1 MKIIFSRNVLILYIC
16 TFLLAVACTQS
27 EPTPTPEPTPI
38 PTATP
43 TPTVAPT
50 STSTPAPTSTPIPTE
65 TPEPTPTPDEDGIIW
80 CEPNPATIT
89 VEGSTIIFDGDIED
103 STYRDFLVA
112 VRGKEDQITAIRIN
126 SPGGITDHGIRIGE
140 WIFDHEIDVIVEELC
155 FSSCANY
162 IFTAGKNK
170 IIEKDAIVGWHGSEQ
185 QDLFIA
191 AGYGITM
198 AELHA
203 RNYDEMQDWGPHAP
217 RESKEE
223 YVESMLKYDEFEPH
237 DQEPRFLEKIGVNLY
252 LMVYG
257 ILPDQFDYY
266 YNEQTEFGGWTFS
279 IEDMAKFG
287 VHNVTYQGEGDYPSG
302 KGLENFPVA
311 VFEVPTDTVPP
322 AVIPTPLLTPT
333 PPPGSTPT
341 PTPEFETES
350 DRWVKPPSAT
360 IIVEGNTI
368 VIDGYVDFDAY
379 SQFLIAT
386 RGKEDE
392 ISTLKITS
400 DDGVI
405 EPATHIG
412 LWVHDNEIDV
422 IVEKSCFYV
431 CANYIFTA
439 GKNKIIEESALV
451 GWYGSPQ
458 SEEYEARAL
467 GLSIEEAMQRR
478 IDRGEL
484 TIGTHDE
491 EQGLEEQIK
500 EISSFVR
507 DEIEQERRFLE
518 TTGIKE
524 DALIYGFVGVDYED
538 EGLPA
543 YFFDGWTFSIEDM
556 AKLGIENVTYKGEG
570 TYPDPQEA
578 WHRFLEVF
586 RVGELPNQL
595 PTK

>member
-1 MKIIFSRNVLILYIC
+1 MN
-16 TFLLAVACTQS
+16 
-27 EPTPTPEPTPI
+27 
-38 PTATP
+38 
-43 TPTVAPT
+43 
-50 STSTPAPTSTPIPTE
+50 
-65 TPEPTPTPDEDGIIW
+65 G
-80 CEPNPATIT
+80 
-89 VEGSTIIFDGDIED
+89 GDIPAGE
-103 STYRDFLVA
+103 T
-112 VRGKEDQITAIRIN
+112 KERFVEHMMESDRYDQA
-126 SPGGITDHGIRIGE
+126 
-140 WIFDHEIDVIVEELC
+140 
-155 FSSCANY
+155 
-162 IFTAGKNK
+162 
-170 IIEKDAIVGWHGSEQ
+170 
-185 QDLFIA
+185 
-191 AGYGITM
+191 
-198 AELHA
+198 
-203 RNYDEMQDWGPHAP
+203 DEPA
-217 RESKEE
+217 
-223 YVESMLKYDEFEPH
+223 
-237 DQEPRFLEKIGVNLY
+237 FLEKIDVHLY

-257 ILPDQFDYY
+257 MLADQFDYY
-266 YNEQTEFGGWTFS
+266 MNEQTEFGGWTFS

-287 VHNVTYQGEGDYPSG
+287 VENVTYQGDGDYPSE

-322 AVIPTPLLTPT
+322 AVIPTPLPTLTAPLGTTPT
-333 PPPGSTPT
+333 PDADSESRFWID
-341 PTPEFETES
+341 PEPASISVES
-350 DRWVKPPSAT
+350 D
-360 IIVEGNTI
+360 IVT
-368 VIDGYVDFDAY
+368 IDGFIDFGAYFRLLDA
-379 SQFLIAT
+379 I
-386 RGKEDE
+386 RGREDE
-392 ISTLKITS
+392 ITTLRITS
-400 DDGVI
+400 DDGFLEDAI
-405 EPATHIG
+405 LIG
-412 LWVHDNEIDV
+412 LWVQDNEIDV

-467 GLSIEEAMQRR
+467 GLSIEEAMRRR

-500 EISSFVR
+500 EISSFIR

-524 DALIYGFVGVDYED
+524 DALIYGFVGIDYED

-570 TYPDPQEA
+570 TYPDRQEA
-578 WHRFLEVF
+578 WRRFLEIF